1 MDILGQT
8 PLWAAARTLLASRV
22 DDFFGRWRKVRK
34 TFDLQDIHD
43 LRVSSRR
50 LREGLDLFAPV
61 YPPAL
66 SRRSRTVRKVTRLL
80 GAMRNADEAI
90 LFFREMAVGLPPRF
104 EGELGGFIARL
115 ESVRRHELRLLEKRL
130 EKFDVATIRSGF
142 ANIVAAPFVFPRHNS
157 GIDPFTPIVHF
168 AAASLEA
175 RLAELLPLVPA
186 ACREEASEAQHV
198 LRIAVKRY
206 RYCLEIF
213 ADLVTDGYEEILAVC
228 KEWQEWLGTMHDL
241 DVFAGMVR
249 DGGLP
254 SEVECVILNAVAE
267 RRKTAHAGFLELRG
281 RHPFEQIGS
290 WVRGAL

>member
-1 MDILGQT
+1 MTISGQT
-8 PLWAAARTLLASRV
+8 PLWAAARTLLAFRT
-22 DDFFGRWRKVRK
+22 DDFFDRWRKVRK
-34 TFDLQDIHD
+34 TFGLQDIHD

-50 LREGLDLFAPV
+50 LREGLDLFSPV

-90 LFFREMAVGLPPRF
+90 LFFRDMAAGLPPRSK
-104 EGELGGFIARL
+104 GELEGFTVRL
-115 ESVRRHELRLLEKRL
+115 EAVRRHELRLLEKRL

-142 ANIVAAPFVFPRHNS
+142 ANIVAAPFVFIRNSS
-157 GIDPFTPIVHF
+157 GIDPFTPIAHF
-168 AAASLEA
+168 AATSLEA
-175 RLAELLPLVPA
+175 RLADILPLTPA
-186 ACREEASEAQHV
+186 ACREEAAEAQHV

-213 ADLVTDGYEEILAVC
+213 SDLVTGGYEEILAAC
-228 KEWQEWLGTMHDL
+228 KAWQEWLGTMHDL
-241 DVFAGMVR
+241 DVFSGMVR

-290 WVRGAL
+290 RVREAL